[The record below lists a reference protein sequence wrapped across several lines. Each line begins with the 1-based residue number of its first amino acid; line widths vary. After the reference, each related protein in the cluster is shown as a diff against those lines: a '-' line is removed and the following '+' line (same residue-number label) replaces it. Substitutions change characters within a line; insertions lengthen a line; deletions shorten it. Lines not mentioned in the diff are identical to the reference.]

1 MRQSAG
7 GLGLLAFS
15 SVAPAFLTQSV
26 LAGTPSPE
34 KDRSILV
41 LIQLAGGNDGLNT
54 VIPFS
59 DDRYY
64 RLRPRLGIPAGKV
77 HKLND
82 HLGLHPACKEL
93 HGLFHDGKLGI
104 IENVGYPNPNRSHFR
119 SMEIWETASDSE
131 DYLTDGWIGRYFDN
145 CCPGAPAKD
154 PVGINIGN
162 SLPDAF
168 LSSSNPNVFSL
179 EPNSRRRSPPSG
191 DMADALKSLSFPDGG
206 NGDFLQHTLM
216 DTLVTEKRILQT
228 LEQSKSLSTY
238 PQTQLGTGLS
248 KVAQLIAAGMETRVY
263 FVSHGGFD
271 THANQAD
278 RHRTLLRELSQSMQ
292 AFQSDLEAH
301 RLQDQ
306 VLTMTFSEFG
316 RRPGEN
322 ASGGTDHGTA
332 APLFVMG
339 SRLNGSLHGE
349 APDLN
354 VAKNRDLEFSTDF
367 RSVYSTVIRD
377 WFGAD
382 PGKVLGQS
390 HPRLDFLA

>member
-1 MRQSAG
+1 
-7 GLGLLAFS
+7 
-15 SVAPAFLTQSV
+15 
-26 LAGTPSPE
+26 
-34 KDRSILV
+34 
-41 LIQLAGGNDGLNT
+41 
-54 VIPFS
+54 
-59 DDRYY
+59 
-64 RLRPRLGIPAGKV
+64 
-77 HKLND
+77 
-82 HLGLHPACKEL
+82 
-93 HGLFHDGKLGI
+93 
-104 IENVGYPNPNRSHFR
+104 
-119 SMEIWETASDSE
+119 MEIWETASDSN
-131 DYLTDGWIGRYFDN
+131 DYLSDGWIGRYFDN
-145 CCPGAPAKD
+145 CCSGEPSTD
-154 PVGINIGN
+154 PLGINIGN

-168 LSSSNPNVFSL
+168 LSQSNPNIFSL
-179 EPNSRRRSPPSG
+179 EPNSRRRPPPND
-191 DMADALKSLSFPDGG
+191 DMANALKSLSFPDGG

-228 LEQSKSLSTY
+228 LEQRKPLSTY
-238 PQTQLGTGLS
+238 PQTQLGTGLA

-278 RHRTLLRELSQSMQ
+278 RHRTLLRDLSQAMQ
-292 AFQSDLEAH
+292 AFQTDLKAH
-301 RLQDQ
+301 GLQDQ

-354 VAKNRDLEFSTDF
+354 VAKNRDMEFSTDF

-382 PGKVLGQS
+382 PAPVLGNDYPG
-390 HPRLDFLA
+390 PRFLT